1 MITVADLMSAEPIT
15 VTTETSLETVIGLMK
30 EHRCR
35 QLLVTEAGKLVGIVT
50 DRDVRLAMNS
60 PLVLHERAD
69 DVALLRG
76 VTAGVCMTP
85 NPLTVKPDDSAAH
98 AARLIRQYKF
108 GALPVVEGGKPVG
121 IVTISDLLGSYITLL
136 QVQAGS
142 LPT

>member
-108 GALPVVEGGKPVG
+108 GALPVVEGTKPVG